1 MATPRNDIW
10 YLADFFSNELL
21 EHPLRKLNTCAR
33 FKTLAKDLFHV
44 DDLDHAK
51 LSAAVLLLPPPAN
64 APTARTSWSA
74 LGPHDGNLG
83 DWFTEGST
91 DFKPAWLNSAP
102 TGREVV
108 QGFPVSALL
117 AYSYVHMSRYYCAHH
132 DVYCL
137 IRGLWADGR
146 IDNMKDALALLLT
159 IIDLHPAP
167 STVLYTQN
175 LPYDAAIVIAYILGW
190 RTIHSTR
197 HFYVIQDG
205 ASRVIGRAFLK
216 WYRVLKWYRARAAA
230 ARVAAV
236 RVIQKRL
243 VEWLLRPGG
252 RQVRRMAV
260 EFYKAVEA
268 MRKPADDDDAAA

>member
-1 MATPRNDIW
+1 M
-10 YLADFFSNELL
+10 ELQASL
-21 EHPLRKLNTCAR
+21 KVRSKAGPEVVVALTRRVSKSRAGY
-33 FKTLAKDLFHV
+33 DLGHV

-74 LGPHDGNLG
+74 LGPYDGNLG

-167 STVLYTQN
+167 STVLYNTQSS
-175 LPYDAAIVIAYILGW
+175 PM
-190 RTIHSTR
+190 TR
-197 HFYVIQDG
+197 R
-205 ASRVIGRAFLK
+205 S
-216 WYRVLKWYRARAAA
+216 
-230 ARVAAV
+230 
-236 RVIQKRL
+236 
-243 VEWLLRPGG
+243 
-252 RQVRRMAV
+252 
-260 EFYKAVEA
+260 
-268 MRKPADDDDAAA
+268 

>member
-1 MATPRNDIW
+1 MNDIW

-132 DVYCL
+132 DVHCL
-137 IRGLWADGR
+137 IRNLWADGR

-159 IIDLHPAP
+159 VIDLHPAP
-167 STVLYTQN
+167 STVLYNTHK
-175 LPYDAAIVIAYILGW
+175 LPYDAAIMIAYILGW
-190 RTIHSTR
+190 RTTYIHSTR
-197 HFYVIQDG
+197 YFYVIQDG
-205 ASRVIGRAFLK
+205 ASRVIGRAVLRR
-216 WYRVLKWYRARAAA
+216 YRTRKAA
-230 ARVAAV
+230 ARV
-236 RVIQKRL
+236 IQQRMLRFLYRPRGRL
-243 VEWLLRPGG
+243 ALALAEQWNP
-252 RQVRRMAV
+252 
-260 EFYKAVEA
+260 
-268 MRKPADDDDAAA
+268 